1 MEQKKESTLSI
12 ERGIYMYDL
21 NSKFKTFYGK
31 HVVLPKENKQE
42 LYDKKNLNIKR
53 LKEGLKEYNEEKG
66 TNYKLAEEPVVQGS
80 VAMST
85 VTKNETNNYDID
97 IAIIFEKDEL
107 PVGTTAT
114 KNIVVNAL
122 KRKCTQL
129 KKEPEAKTNCVRIE
143 YRTGYHLDFAVYR
156 RFKDEDDNYVYEH
169 CGSEWRERNP
179 RSITQWFLNQNKAND
194 YKLRE
199 IVRLLKIFCKSRTD
213 WVNMPGGLI
222 LSVLADEKYESY
234 ERMDERF
241 YYTVK
246 AIKDRLSEDKEVYN
260 PTDETKSLKFVSKD
274 DVKMTNLYNRLN
286 DKLSK
291 LAILFDEKCTEYQA
305 IEAWEAFFNHSY
317 WTKEKEGAE
326 AYIGESTIFA
336 SKTASESQGYYDY
349 RETEEFIEYLMPVNI
364 DSSVTL
370 SLNCKVIKDSRFISW
385 LREMHRNGQKIIPD
399 CQLEFVVSTSACE
412 PYDTYWKVKNSGDI
426 AKRTDDIR
434 GQIFKK
440 SDNKNFHT
448 ESAKFGGNHFVEC
461 YIVKKGICIAK
472 ERIHVHIN

>member
-1 MEQKKESTLSI
+1 
-12 ERGIYMYDL
+12 MYNLD
-21 NSKFKTFYGK
+21 SKFKTFYGK
-31 HVVLPKENKQE
+31 NVVLPKENKQE

-53 LKEGLKEYNEEKG
+53 LKDGLKDYNEEKG

-85 VTKNETNNYDID
+85 VTKNEANNYDID
-97 IAIIFEKDEL
+97 VAIIFEKDEL

-122 KRKCTQL
+122 KKKCTQL

-143 YRTGYHLDFAVYR
+143 YQTGYHLDFAIYR
-156 RFKDEDDNYVYEH
+156 RYKDEDDNYVYEH

-179 RSITQWFLNQNKAND
+179 RSITQWFLNQNKEKD

-199 IVRLLKIFCKSRTD
+199 IVRFLKIFCKSRTE
-213 WVNMPGGLI
+213 WKNMPGGLI

-246 AIKDRLSEDKEVYN
+246 AIKDRLLWDKDVYN

-291 LAILFDEKCTEYQA
+291 LDILFEDTCTEKQA
-305 IEAWEAFFNHSY
+305 IEAWEAFFNHPY
-317 WTKEKEGAE
+317 WTGQKELAKALV
-326 AYIGESTIFA
+326 GESTTFA
-336 SKTASESQGYYDY
+336 TRATSSDSQGYYY
-349 RETEEFIEYLMPVNI
+349 HKETEEFIEYLMPVNI
-364 DSSVTL
+364 DRSVNL
-370 SLNCKVIKDSRFISW
+370 SLNCKVFKDEELENPIGW
-385 LREMHRNGQKIIPD
+385 LREMERNSQK
-399 CQLEFVVSTSACE
+399 LEIESHLAFIASTTAIE
-412 PYDTYWKVKNSGDI
+412 PYEIYWKIKNAGEV
-426 AKRTDDIR
+426 AKRRDDIR
-434 GQIFKK
+434 GEIFIQE
-440 SDNKNFHT
+440 SEYKNIHL
-448 ESAKFGGNHFVEC
+448 ESARFKGKHFVEC
-461 YIVKKGICIAK
+461 YIVKSGVCIAK
-472 ERIHVHIN
+472 ERINVHIQ